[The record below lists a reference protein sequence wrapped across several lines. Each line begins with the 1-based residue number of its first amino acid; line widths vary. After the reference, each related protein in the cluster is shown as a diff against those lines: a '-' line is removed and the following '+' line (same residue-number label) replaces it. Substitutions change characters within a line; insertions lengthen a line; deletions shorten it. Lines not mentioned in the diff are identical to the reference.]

1 MYWIQYET
9 ALFTA
14 TEEYKMIL
22 KNADIFDSE
31 FALRRADVRVEDGK
45 IAEIGENL
53 NGGEEHDL
61 SGCVILP
68 GFIDIHIHGCSREL
82 RRNFVLP
89 RVDDSA
95 I

>member
-1 MYWIQYET
+1 
-9 ALFTA
+9 
-14 TEEYKMIL
+14 MIL
-22 KNADIFDSE
+22 KNADIFDSD
-31 FALRRADVRVEDGK
+31 FALRRADVRVKDGK

-53 NGGEEHDL
+53 NGYARNHVAD
-61 SGCVILP
+61 
-68 GFIDIHIHGCSREL
+68 SREF